1 MKEEFQSRKEVEGGD
16 GGEERREENMGR
28 EEIMRECKRWD
39 FRNKREE

>member
-1 MKEEFQSRKEVEGGD
+1 MKEEFQSRKEVE
-16 GGEERREENMGR
+16 GEERREENMGR